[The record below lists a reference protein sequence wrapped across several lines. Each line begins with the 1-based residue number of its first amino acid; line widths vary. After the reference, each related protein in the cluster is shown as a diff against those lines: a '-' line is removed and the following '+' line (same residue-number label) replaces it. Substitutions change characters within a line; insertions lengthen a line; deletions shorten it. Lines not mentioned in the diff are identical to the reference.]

1 MAAAA
6 KEAGLTVQRFCTF
19 WVGDQHYGL
28 DVESVRE
35 VLKSQSTTLVPAAS
49 QTIRGLINLRGEI
62 VTAID
67 LRRRLDLPE
76 VDGEAPTMNVVV
88 SLAGEVISLIVD
100 AVGDVVD
107 LPIEALVDAPA
118 TVPPVVRDMT
128 VGVYRQDGGLL
139 QILDASRLVPD
150 EDAE

>member
-1 MAAAA
+1 MAAPVSDT
-6 KEAGLTVQRFCTF
+6 GRRVQRFCTF

-49 QTIRGLINLRGEI
+49 RTIHGLINLRGEI

-76 VDGEAPTMNVVV
+76 CDGEVPTMNVVV
-88 SLAGEVISLIVD
+88 SLDGEVVSLIVD
-100 AVGDVVD
+100 SVGDVVD
-107 LPIEALVDAPA
+107 LPLDALVAAPA

-150 EDAE
+150 EDGE

>member
-1 MAAAA
+1 MAVGAPD
-6 KEAGLTVQRFCTF
+6 AGPTMQRFCTF

-35 VLKSQSTTLVPAAS
+35 VLKGQSTTLVPAAS
-49 QTIRGLINLRGEI
+49 RTIRGLINLRGEI

-76 VDGEAPTMNVVV
+76 SGEAGDMNVVV
-88 SLAGEVISLIVD
+88 SLDGEVVSLIVD

-128 VGVYRQDGGLL
+128 VGVYRQNGGLL
-139 QILDASRLVPD
+139 QILDAARLVPD
-150 EDAE
+150 DDAE